1 MISVSVT
8 DDVGAARAHGYSSKA
23 FYDDLPAFRAV
34 MNREGVLRAGELA
47 VIGDEGSVHQQLRA
61 YTDTGATEFILMPLD
76 ADAARLHR
84 LWTLAA
90 TL

>member
-1 MISVSVT
+1 ML
-8 DDVGAARAHGYSSKA
+8 RYL
-23 FYDDLPAFRAV
+23 DLGGRV
-34 MNREGVLRAGELA
+34 CELA
-47 VIGDEGSVHQQLRA
+47 VIGDEGSVRQQLRA
-61 YTDTGATEFILMPLD
+61 YTDTGAMEFILMPLD